1 MEIQRQILTEDSIKL
16 AAKEISERTGLKEL
30 NLLGSGSFIAFANPH
45 SQGQVELTKTYDLDF
60 SVRSS
65 DISPAVIGKTVGE
78 LGRGSAFSEDN
89 GFYIEVLPT
98 EFHEMPDGW
107 ESRAKPIKFDD
118 VKVLAISP
126 SDLAVNKLLATRSKD
141 LEFVASLERE
151 SVVSREELREIAKDL
166 GVVDG
171 VNKQGQLELS
181 LAGVDLVHAR
191 DSAEYSQKVEGFLET
206 LFDAKKSGDGSLSLT
221 ANALFENAFQ
231 FPEGNTTV
239 DHTLNT
245 SAFLR
250 GEITAK
256 EMGVKIG
263 KEEVKALQR
272 LATVQSYE
280 IGR

>member
-1 MEIQRQILTEDSIKL
+1 MANDSVGRLNNDRTRGRLLLDNKAGCPLFLPSIL
-16 AAKEISERTGLKEL
+16 
-30 NLLGSGSFIAFANPH
+30 
-45 SQGQVELTKTYDLDF
+45 
-60 SVRSS
+60 
-65 DISPAVIGKTVGE
+65 VGE
-78 LGRGSAFSEDN
+78 
-89 GFYIEVLPT
+89 
-98 EFHEMPDGW
+98 DG
-107 ESRAKPIKFDD
+107 A
-118 VKVLAISP
+118 
-126 SDLAVNKLLATRSKD
+126 
-141 LEFVASLERE
+141 RE
-151 SVVSREELREIAKDL
+151 ALREIAKDL

-191 DSAEYSQKVEGFLET
+191 DTAEYFQKIEGFLET

-221 ANALFENAFQ
+221 ANALFENAFR

-272 LATVQSYE
+272 LATVQSYAWLQLRPE
-280 IGR
+280 LHCEPGSQVLHSQ